1 MAISLN
7 DRLTFTSNAQ
17 SAKSE
22 KDNDAEKKVVTG
34 GGAIAATT
42 SAAKARAAKSFDVF
56 NSASKVSKG
65 MHGFTETTKAA
76 RNVAKQSKGL
86 WAKVAENAKWA
97 KNSILNWG
105 AKFKNLKYI
114 KPLVESRI
122 FKAGAGALGYCFG
135 FVTLASGISDI
146 AKVTTETVENKLN
159 N

>member
-7 DRLTFTSNAQ
+7 DRLTFTSNQQTAD
-17 SAKSE
+17 SGKN
-22 KDNDAEKKVVTG
+22 KDAEKKVVTG

-65 MHGFTETTKAA
+65 MKGFTQTTKTASV
-76 RNVAKQSKGL
+76 VANQSKSL
-86 WAKVAENAKWA
+86 WVKVVENAKWA

-105 AKFKNLKYI
+105 SKFKNLKYI
-114 KPLVESRI
+114 KPLVESRL
-122 FKAGAGALGYCFG
+122 FRAGAGALGYGFG

-146 AKVTTETVENKLN
+146 AKVTTETVEHNLKD
-159 N
+159 

>member
-7 DRLTFTSNAQ
+7 DRLTFTSNTQ
-17 SAKSE
+17 TAKPD
-22 KDNDAEKKVVTG
+22 KDNDTEKKVITG

-65 MHGFTETTKAA
+65 MQGFTETTKTVK
-76 RNVAKQSKGL
+76 NVAKQSKGL
-86 WAKVAENAKWA
+86 WAKVTENAKWA

-105 AKFKNLKYI
+105 GKFKNMKYI
-114 KPLVESRI
+114 KPLVENRL
-122 FKAGAGALGYCFG
+122 FKAGAGALGYGFG
-135 FVTLASGISDI
+135 FVTLASGIADI
-146 AKVTTETVENKLN
+146 AKVTTEMVENKLN